1 MKIFL
6 QFVVLA
12 LMVASFGHPYFLAI
26 TFSQTAGDQ
35 SLVGDQI
42 SRPFNLEMIIFAHGF
57 GHQTPVSVISI
68 ALGWLDRNSLVLIKV
83 TILVF
88 ALEQL
93 LRAILTISA
102 ITGRTGRRT

>member
-1 MKIFL
+1 
-6 QFVVLA
+6 
-12 LMVASFGHPYFLAI
+12 MVASFGHPHFL

-42 SRPFNLEMIIFAHGF
+42 SRPFNLEMIVSAYGF

-68 ALGWLDRNSLVLIKV
+68 ALDWLDRNSLVLIKV
-83 TILVF
+83 AILVF

-93 LRAILTISA
+93 LRAILTIAA
-102 ITGRTGRRT
+102 ITRTCRRA

>member
-1 MKIFL
+1 
-6 QFVVLA
+6 
-12 LMVASFGHPYFLAI
+12 MVASFGHPHFLVI

-42 SRPFNLEMIIFAHGF
+42 SRPFNLEMIVFAHGF

-68 ALGWLDRNSLVLIKV
+68 ALNRLDRNCLVLIEV
-83 TILVF
+83 AILVF

-93 LRAILTISA
+93 LRAILTIAA
-102 ITGRTGRRT
+102 ITKHCVIDRF

>member
-1 MKIFL
+1 M
-6 QFVVLA
+6 A
-12 LMVASFGHPYFLAI
+12 ASFGHPYFLAI

-42 SRPFNLEMIIFAHGF
+42 SSPFNLEMVISAHGF

-68 ALGWLDRNSLVLIKV
+68 VLDRLDRDSLVLIKV
-83 TILVF
+83 AILVF

-93 LRAILTISA
+93 LRAILTIAA
-102 ITGRTGRRT
+102 ITRTGTLCQEIK